1 MAIKLQAGE
10 LYFLGE
16 LDHRTQQPTPFVKIG
31 IVREH
36 DRRDTAKRLKEHQ
49 TGNPRQIFD
58 VAVIATPFVE
68 QVETTLH
75 GLYAPRGV
83 GGEWFELG
91 GAELAAS
98 IDRAGRVA
106 DDMRSAEASVV
117 AADRL
122 VKLESSGDP
131 VVPDST
137 MLDQHRRLLELKAI
151 EKAIKAASGVVRSAL
166 GTAHRRGLA
175 VERFVSVQL
184 KQSPDAFD
192 KVAFEQQ
199 HADLYAQYLR
209 ATERLLQRFTLA
221 ADKGLDVS
229 LGRLAPAV
237 AALSGDIEGAAKLAE
252 ERLEAAADLHALYL
266 QLLVEEASANLEI
279 EVVTAMLKT
288 ACGEAPGIN
297 GVCSWKRELKTET
310 KLDETALKA
319 DQPELYSRFLVTKP
333 PSTATVV
340 TRNRGYAW

>member
-58 VAVIATPFVE
+58 VAIVATPFVE

-122 VKLESSGDP
+122 VKLESSGEP

-151 EKAIKAASGVVRSAL
+151 DKAIKAASGVVRSAL

-199 HADLYAQYLR
+199 HPDLYAQYLH
-209 ATERLLQRFTLA
+209 AAERLLQRFTL
-221 ADKGLDVS
+221 
-229 LGRLAPAV
+229 
-237 AALSGDIEGAAKLAE
+237 
-252 ERLEAAADLHALYL
+252 AADLHALYL

-310 KLDETALKA
+310 KLDESALKA